1 MVTKHATTETC
12 GKLYMCHCMLQ
23 ELCVLYL
30 AVYING
36 DKVNFVN
43 GIGLVVCLCGIA
55 LHVILKAVYGK
66 YLLT

>member
-1 MVTKHATTETC
+1 
-12 GKLYMCHCMLQ
+12 MCHCMLQ

-43 GIGLVVCLCGIA
+43 GVGLVVCLCGIA